1 MYSNTSMNFIFNYK
15 HYMYALAFSNRC
27 EMNIWAGAWFWFTV
41 VRFFIVVCFIQSTS
55 MEFIFNSNKHQM
67 TTVGYGST
75 APTSDGGRAM
85 VFTLGFLS
93 IVIFAGVNIKAGG
106 ILSAIVDDVAVRSHL
121 SRHVTR
127 PWVFAVLWGVLYYMW
142 MCVIAR

>member
-1 MYSNTSMNFIFNYK
+1 MLGFGSLWYV
-15 HYMYALAFSNRC
+15 FSLSCVSYNQQVWNLSLILINMIC
-27 EMNIWAGAWFWFTV
+27 YYYV
-41 VRFFIVVCFIQSTS
+41 IQ
-55 MEFIFNSNKHQM
+55 QM

-75 APTSDGGRAM
+75 APTSEGGRAM

-127 PWVFAVLWGVLYYMW
+127 HWVFAVLWGVLYYMW

>member
-1 MYSNTSMNFIFNYK
+1 MLGFGSLWY
-15 HYMYALAFSNRC
+15 
-27 EMNIWAGAWFWFTV
+27 V
-41 VRFFIVVCFIQSTS
+41 FFIVVYFNIQSTIVCNLS
-55 MEFIFNSNKHQM
+55 LILINMICYYYVIQQM

-75 APTSDGGRAM
+75 APTSEGGRAM

>member
-1 MYSNTSMNFIFNYK
+1 
-15 HYMYALAFSNRC
+15 MYALAFSDRC

-41 VRFFIVVCFIQSTS
+41 VRFVHVVYSNTINKCGILNMICYYYVIQ
-55 MEFIFNSNKHQM
+55 QM

-127 PWVFAVLWGVLYYMW
+127 PWVFVVLWGVLYYMW